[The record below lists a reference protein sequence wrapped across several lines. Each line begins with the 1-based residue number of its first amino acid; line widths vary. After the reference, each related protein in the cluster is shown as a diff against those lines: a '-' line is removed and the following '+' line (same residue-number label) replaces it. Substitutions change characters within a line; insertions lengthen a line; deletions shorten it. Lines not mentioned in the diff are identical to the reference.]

1 MDLFCKT
8 VHEAE
13 TILNIINSTCKRF
26 GLTISFSKTKTQV
39 FNDDNLAD
47 MPTLL
52 NVDGNVIENVKE
64 FTYLG
69 QLITTKEKACFTDLR
84 VSRAIAKFNELRNV
98 LSDPKVNIRTRRKLL
113 EACVRSRLTYGL
125 QALFPNEQQL
135 RSLETCWK
143 QLLRSMVK
151 GGWKRRDTSDDV
163 EKKDYRFVY
172 TNADI
177 TGIIKTAN
185 LRDNV
190 YAQYLRYTGH
200 ICRMPNTSL
209 VKKMMFATP
218 ERRYRNPWL
227 KISELLGVTIEQAKR
242 VTQSRDEFNGLINK
256 CLNPTLL

>member
-1 MDLFCKT
+1 MF
-8 VHEAE
+8 HGSQS
-13 TILNIINSTCKRF
+13 ITCDRQ
-26 GLTISFSKTKTQV
+26 I
-39 FNDDNLAD
+39 
-47 MPTLL
+47 
-52 NVDGNVIENVKE
+52 
-64 FTYLG
+64 
-69 QLITTKEKACFTDLR
+69 
-84 VSRAIAKFNELRNV
+84 NELRNV

-125 QALFPNEQQL
+125 QALFPNVQQL
-135 RSLETCWK
+135 RSLGTCWN

-163 EKKDYRFVY
+163 EEKDYRFVY

-209 VKKMMFATP
+209 VKKMMFSTP
-218 ERRYRNPWL
+218 ERRYYRNPWL
-227 KISELLGVTIEQAKR
+227 KISELLGVTVEQAKR
-242 VTQSRDEFNGLINK
+242 VYKSRDEFNGLITK
-256 CLNPTLL
+256 RLTPSLL